1 MIDPGLAAWH
11 SVLIE
16 MHGGMLTL
24 ATICILANVI
34 DRIHLRMRRTNDR
47 HGSFWSTDSVMGK
60 LSRYTE
66 PTAYVAG
73 IGGVI
78 GLITSAIVG
87 SCVWPTELITTS
99 PLGLNKVMFFIFA
112 TELWIIFVGLRSKYG
127 ENLWKNSAMA
137 TVYTC
142 LGLLG
147 FLFTVIA
154 GSLGSHMSD
163 ITQLSGKGSVID
175 PIFALFGIDPVTFGV
190 TGFDFVIILIG
201 VSLVLVVVPITV
213 VLYLQRRKRLQGN
226 AKN

>member
-1 MIDPGLAAWH
+1 M
-11 SVLIE
+11 LIE
-16 MHGGMLTL
+16 LHGGMLTL
-24 ATICILANVI
+24 ATICIIATVI

-47 HGSFWSTDSVMGK
+47 PGSFWSTDSVMGK

-87 SCVWPTELITTS
+87 SYVWPTELITTS
-99 PLGLNKVMFFIFA
+99 ILGLNKVMFFIFA

-142 LGLLG
+142 VGLLG

-154 GSLGSHMSD
+154 GSLGVHMSD
-163 ITQLSGKGSVID
+163 ITQLVKGSVID
-175 PIFALFGIDPVTFGV
+175 PIFALFGIDPATFGV

>member
-1 MIDPGLAAWH
+1 LVDLAGLH
-11 SVLIE
+11 SLLIE

-24 ATICILANVI
+24 ATICIVANII
-34 DRIHLRMRRTNDR
+34 DRIHLRIRRTNDR

-87 SCVWPTELITTS
+87 IYVWPIELITTS
-99 PLGLNKVMFFIFA
+99 ALGLNKVMFSIFT
-112 TELWIIFVGLRSKYG
+112 TELWIIFVCLRSKYG

-137 TVYTC
+137 TMYAC
-142 LGLLG
+142 LGVLG
-147 FLFTVIA
+147 FLFMVIA
-154 GSLGSHMSD
+154 GSLGAHMSD
-163 ITQLSGKGSVID
+163 IAHMSNKGSLLD

-190 TGFDFVIILIG
+190 TGFDFVIILIS
-201 VSLVLVVVPITV
+201 VSLILVVVPMIV
-213 VLYLQRRKRLQGN
+213 VLYLQRRKRPKGKLI
-226 AKN
+226 

>member
-1 MIDPGLAAWH
+1 MVDLAALH
-11 SVLIE
+11 SMLIQL
-16 MHGGMLTL
+16 HGGMLTL
-24 ATICILANVI
+24 ATVCILATVI

-47 HGSFWSTDSVMGK
+47 HGSFWSVDSGMGK
-60 LSRYTE
+60 LSRYAE

-87 SCVWPTELITTS
+87 IYVWPIELITTS
-99 PLGLNKVMFFIFA
+99 TLGLNKVMFFIFA
-112 TELWIIFVGLRSKYG
+112 TELWIIFVCLRSKYG

-137 TVYTC
+137 TVYAC
-142 LGLLG
+142 LGVLG
-147 FLFTVIA
+147 FLFMVIA
-154 GSLGSHMSD
+154 GSLGAHMS
-163 ITQLSGKGSVID
+163 QKASVID

-213 VLYLQRRKRLQGN
+213 ALYIQRRIRLKGN
-226 AKN
+226 AKT

>member
-1 MIDPGLAAWH
+1 MVDLGLAALH
-11 SVLIE
+11 SMLIE

-24 ATICILANVI
+24 ATICLLATVI

-87 SCVWPTELITTS
+87 IYVWPIELITTS
-99 PLGLNKVMFFIFA
+99 AMGLNKVMFSIFA
-112 TELWIIFVGLRSKYG
+112 TELWIIFVCLRSKYG
-127 ENLWKNSAMA
+127 DNLWKNSALT
-137 TVYTC
+137 TVYAC
-142 LGLLG
+142 LGVLG
-147 FLFTVIA
+147 FLFMVVA
-154 GSLGSHMSD
+154 GSLGAHMS
-163 ITQLSGKGSVID
+163 GKVSIID
-175 PIFALFGIDPVTFGV
+175 PIFALFGIDTMTFGV

-201 VSLVLVVVPITV
+201 VSLVLVVVPMTA
-213 VLYLQRRKRLQGN
+213 VLYLQRLKRLKGN
-226 AKN
+226 AKT

>member
-1 MIDPGLAAWH
+1 M
-11 SVLIE
+11 LIQL
-16 MHGGMLTL
+16 HGGMLTL
-24 ATICILANVI
+24 ATVCILATVI

-47 HGSFWSTDSVMGK
+47 HGSFWSVDSGMGK
-60 LSRYTE
+60 LSRYAE

-87 SCVWPTELITTS
+87 IYVWPIELITTS
-99 PLGLNKVMFFIFA
+99 TLGLNKVMFFIFA
-112 TELWIIFVGLRSKYG
+112 TELWIIFVCLRSKYG

-137 TVYTC
+137 TVYAC
-142 LGLLG
+142 LGVLG
-147 FLFTVIA
+147 FLFMVIA
-154 GSLGSHMSD
+154 GSLGAHMS
-163 ITQLSGKGSVID
+163 QKASVID

-213 VLYLQRRKRLQGN
+213 VLYIQRRKRLKGN
-226 AKN
+226 AKT